1 MLMHIGMDTV
11 SLDGKGFEAHVE
23 QGDKVVVGQ
32 QLISFDMDVI
42 KKAGLVTETPVIIT
56 IKMISKQMLKGI
68 FHVISDVVMF
78 S

>member
-32 QLISFDMDVI
+32 QLIALIWMLS
-42 KKAGLVTETPVIIT
+42 KKLVWSLRLQLSLQ

-68 FHVISDVVMF
+68 FHVISNVVKF